1 MRITSRAHQ
10 FSTGVSF
17 APKRHL
23 VMPGDISA
31 YHKCWGRCYWHLMI
45 EAKDATKLSTVHK
58 TGPTMKDY
66 RAQEPLVLRV
76 RGRGSTSSRS
86 VTWELTGRAG
96 SPALPSPAL
105 PCPAL
110 PCPALP
116 CPALPCPAESETGRR
131 DVRKPP
137 AFSQCETH
145 WYSIGSQ
152 P

>member
-1 MRITSRAHQ
+1 
-10 FSTGVSF
+10 
-17 APKRHL
+17 
-23 VMPGDISA
+23 
-31 YHKCWGRCYWHLMI
+31 MI

-96 SPALPSPAL
+96 SLALPSPAQ
-105 PCPAL
+105 PS
-110 PCPALP
+110 
-116 CPALPCPAESETGRR
+116 PAESETGRR

>member
-1 MRITSRAHQ
+1 
-10 FSTGVSF
+10 
-17 APKRHL
+17 
-23 VMPGDISA
+23 
-31 YHKCWGRCYWHLMI
+31 MI

-66 RAQEPLVLRV
+66 RAQEPLILRV

-110 PCPALP
+110 PCPAQP
-116 CPALPCPAESETGRR
+116 CPALLNQKLGGAMLESPQRSPSARPTGIALVLSPDFVMQSPRSSSQGDVDTHTHTQREDSHTKAETR
-131 DVRKPP
+131 D
-137 AFSQCETH
+137 AATS
-145 WYSIGSQ
+145 
-152 P
+152 